1 MRHRECMRH
10 LVYMRTPVR
19 VGVADGAI
27 DVTSTV
33 VGKVSELG
41 HGEASLTLRSHAP
54 EACANRASFR
64 LGEPDASSLGAGLGR
79 GLDLLSFTFSA
90 QVLWLPHLGKG
101 LSAGRL
107 RRPDPY

>member
-41 HGEASLTLRSHAP
+41 HGEVSLTLRSHAP
-54 EACANRASFR
+54 EACAKRASFR
-64 LGEPDASSLGAGLGR
+64 LWGAVRTGLPRDPGVHPFIEVR
-79 GLDLLSFTFSA
+79 DLEAALLVLSFTSN
-90 QVLWLPHLGKG
+90 WRT
-101 LSAGRL
+101 S
-107 RRPDPY
+107 

>member
-54 EACANRASFR
+54 EAFATVRASGCRVPENRCETTHTFFSSKIAREKSQETPYLQRYNAFR
-64 LGEPDASSLGAGLGR
+64 DR
-79 GLDLLSFTFSA
+79 N
-90 QVLWLPHLGKG
+90 
-101 LSAGRL
+101 
-107 RRPDPY
+107 